1 MHVPHRVAA
10 RAGLALLA
18 LVIAGFLV
26 HPAQASRSQR
36 PRAAMPTAS
45 VKVEVPAASGNFLG
59 AEAASGEVAKRR
71 LSEAEARQIVLEAA
85 YAELGK
91 PYKWGGTGPNRW
103 DCSGLTRHAWA
114 QAGVRI
120 PRVSRW
126 QWRELPHVPLSE
138 ARPGDLVF
146 FGKPRIHHVGIY
158 LGPNRM
164 LHAFKTGDFVKISGF
179 VREFVGV
186 ARPPIPA

>member
-1 MHVPHRVAA
+1 MDLPHRVRARLGLSLIAVAVAA
-10 RAGLALLA
+10 
-18 LVIAGFLV
+18 VV
-26 HPAQASRSQR
+26 TQPAQASRPSPSA
-36 PRAAMPTAS
+36 PRFATAS
-45 VKVEVPAASGNFLG
+45 TSTSTVFWTRPSPLLPKLTET
-59 AEAASGEVAKRR
+59 
-71 LSEAEARQIVLEAA
+71 EARKVVLDAA

-103 DCSGLTRHAWA
+103 DCSGLTQHAWA
-114 QAGVRI
+114 AAGVKI

-126 QWRELPHVPLSE
+126 QYRDLPHVKLKD

-164 LHAFKTGDFVKISGF
+164 LHAYKTGDFVKISKF

-186 ARPPIPA
+186 ARPPI